1 MDACVRDLQGM
12 NSNQCKAARALLGLT
27 QDQLAGRAKV
37 GLSTVIDY
45 ERGRRTVSDEKIQD
59 IQIAL
64 ELAGIIFLDGDGV
77 KLRKGRK

>member
-1 MDACVRDLQGM
+1 VQGY
-12 NSNQCKAARALLGLT
+12 ARPSGNP

-45 ERGRRTVSDEKIQD
+45 EREGRTVSDEKVQD

-64 ELAGIIFLDGDGV
+64 ELLGVIFIDGAGV
-77 KLRKGRK
+77 KLRKGR

>member
-1 MDACVRDLQGM
+1 MDARVRNLTVM
-12 NSNQCKAARALLGLT
+12 SPSQCKAARALLGIT

-45 ERGRRTVSDEKIQD
+45 ERGRRAVSDEKVQD

-64 ELAGIIFLDGDGV
+64 ELSGIIFIDGDGV